1 MYMAISMAMVVR
13 RLPHRGK
20 DGFSR
25 KGDGMMEEY
34 VVLDRARR
42 IFRALEYCEAGDSA
56 SEAGRKAEVSN
67 SWILRLIKRNGGI
80 EGAKGFILQKIRE
93 EESLQDAVNYYLDG
107 HRIEDAAVHIGVP
120 EKKLRSRLQLL
131 LAYGYRDPLRITPAV
146 AKKIDTAIEKLR
158 SGKTIGEVAKEMNY
172 KSLEDLLY
180 QWRLK
185 GDPRGFEFCRNRHIK
200 KKKK

>member
-1 MYMAISMAMVVR
+1 MVFR

-25 KGDGMMEEY
+25 KGACLMEEY

-56 SEAGRKAEVSN
+56 HKAGRKTSVSQPYI
-67 SWILRLIKRNGGI
+67 SRLIRQHGGI
-80 EGAKGFILQKIRE
+80 AGAKESVSRKIRE

-107 HRIEDAAVHIGVP
+107 HRIEDAAVRIGVP

-131 LAYGYRDPLRITPAV
+131 LAYGYRDPLRIAPSV

-185 GDPRGFEFCRNRHIK
+185 GDSRGFEFCRNRHIK